1 MPALLDAISDGVAT
15 TTSAVGTTMSDNLPA
30 IMVVFGA
37 LIALG
42 LIIRLI
48 KKLIGRRA

>member
-1 MPALLDAISDGVAT
+1 MPALLAAITDGVAT
-15 TTSAVGTTMSDNLPA
+15 TTAAVGSTMTDNLPS

-48 KKLIGRRA
+48 KRLIGRRA